1 MIVDQ
6 PVYAFK
12 DQNAYS
18 ATVYSKGALFFQA
31 LEKNMGEQAFDKS
44 LSEYYTQ
51 YSFLNATPDDLMAVF
66 ESNGNAATIAALDT
80 RWLHELHASE
90 DIAATGTA
98 NDLINNLMKSLGDS
112 GIDMNQLNDMMKQYL
127 PQGTD
132 LNDLLQQ
139 FMQNG
144 STPQVPG
151 LQQPDQQQPLPF

>member
-1 MIVDQ
+1 
-6 PVYAFK
+6 
-12 DQNAYS
+12 
-18 ATVYSKGALFFQA
+18 
-31 LEKNMGEQAFDKS
+31 
-44 LSEYYTQ
+44 
-51 YSFLNATPDDLMAVF
+51 
-66 ESNGNAATIAALDT
+66 
-80 RWLHELHASE
+80 
-90 DIAATGTA
+90 
-98 NDLINNLMKSLGDS
+98 MKSLGDS